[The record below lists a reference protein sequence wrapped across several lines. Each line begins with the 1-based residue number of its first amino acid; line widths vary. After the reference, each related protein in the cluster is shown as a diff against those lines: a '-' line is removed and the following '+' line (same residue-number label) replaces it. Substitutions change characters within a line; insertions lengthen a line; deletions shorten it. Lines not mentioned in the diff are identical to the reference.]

1 MKNYVVGINNIYDN
15 VLKLVKIKAED
26 KKEAII
32 LAVGDNIEIFKDL
45 ESTEIDDLKQYYFNG
60 DILVSEPLEVKE
72 F

>member
-15 VLKLVKIKAED
+15 ELKLVKIKAKN